1 MAPEGRSRLVWA
13 DLPDGVA
20 HLITGRLGEQ
30 VIGGHSHDGGYSPG
44 LASTLVTE
52 SGERVFVKAVGE
64 SLNAFAAELYRREAA
79 VVAHLGDHVPAPRF
93 RWSAEARLEGQDWV
107 ALAFDAADAPGP
119 GRPWTPAGVAA
130 AMDLAD
136 RIGDL
141 DAPEGLEELAEEP
154 FGYWHDV
161 LADSQLRAGVAALDP
176 WAAENADLLAIL
188 ADGWAEAVA
197 GGALQHGDLR
207 ADNMVTLT
215 GSVAAVDWPSAT
227 AGVPWFDQV
236 AMVPSMALE
245 GAGRPEEL
253 LGVSRHACAADSG
266 AVNAVLAAISGYF
279 LYSCLRPPPPGIP
292 HVRAFQREQGMVC
305 TRWLRRR
312 LAATTAG

>member
-1 MAPEGRSRLVWA
+1 MPPRRCANVTMAPEGRSRVVWA

-20 HLITGRLGEQ
+20 DLITARLGEQ
-30 VIGGHSHDGGYSPG
+30 VAGGHSHDGGYSPG

-64 SLNAFAAELYRREAA
+64 SMNAYAVELYRREAA
-79 VVAHLGDHVPAPRF
+79 VVAHLDDHVPAPAF
-93 RWSAEARLEGQDWV
+93 RWSAESRLDGQDWV
-107 ALAFDAADAPGP
+107 ALAFEAADGPGP

-141 DAPEGLEELAEEP
+141 EAPAELDELAEQS
-154 FGYWHDV
+154 FGHWHDV
-161 LADSQLRAGVAALDP
+161 VADTQLRAGLAGLDP
-176 WAAENADLLAIL
+176 WAAENAGLLAAL
-188 ADGWAEAVA
+188 ADDWAEAVA
-197 GGALQHGDLR
+197 GAALQHGDLR

-215 GSVAAVDWPSAT
+215 GAVAAVDWPSAA

-236 AMVPSMALE
+236 AMVPSMVLE
-245 GAGRPEEL
+245 GAGGPEEL
-253 LGVSRHACAADSG
+253 LGVSKHASVADSG

-279 LYSCLRPPPPGIP
+279 LYSCLQPPPPGIP
-292 HVRAFQREQGMVC
+292 HVRAVQREQGLVC
-305 TRWLRRR
+305 TRW
-312 LAATTAG
+312 